1 MEEDDY
7 GSRQF
12 RSVAASK
19 ARSHCCARNV
29 FQTYLKDDYALVMV
43 TSVLFGAYHWWTGI
57 GSIVEAVLIGILLM
71 LFYLRAAALWPVV
84 IAHYLTD
91 IVDFAF

>member
-1 MEEDDY
+1 
-7 GSRQF
+7 
-12 RSVAASK
+12 
-19 ARSHCCARNV
+19 
-29 FQTYLKDDYALVMV
+29 MV
-43 TSVLFGAYHWWTGI
+43 TSALFGAYYWWTGI